1 MSSAPNH
8 LKPTLMQP
16 TASKVTNGTTHRTE
30 MLVSALPMLTKYAK
44 IQPAVAIKPKPSGMP
59 TGQRSSFNPQYDPQT
74 SASSFFSDDSASNIN
89 VLRNW
94 VLPARPRP
102 GRKPVGTTPP
112 ATAPTAGT
120 TGEDSRGLAKK
131 RFKGPRNSPLA
142 EGAPLPN
149 SAGAGSPSGSKTS
162 AHIGNI
168 SSGMVLGSNL
178 GNMGGHNGAE
188 TSFKAEPSEPA
199 MKPLSK
205 QVCALQEAYL
215 AKLKEQELIQNY
227 IDTLLNQIKELR
239 FVQSGM
245 ITVDA
250 LSSKNDTKEKV
261 STLQTSDQLDQ
272 INNMRDLE
280 KFLAHL
286 TTQSNVIHS
295 VTKKYLDEG
304 TGARNQVQLLIEHYL
319 RLRKLH
325 RDKNGAPAAKTGGFG
340 STSMSTSGSALSLMQ
355 DAQETGLANGDTPK
369 SKVSTSVSTGILA
382 SNLSSNITNDSSAP
396 LSTTVDNLANIV
408 DLTASAQNQDALS
421 AISNTGVFTPSL
433 LRPLDI
439 DMFED
444 DVLGVET
451 VNIFEKL
458 KNDDP
463 ELDFAPILNQALALA
478 RKKLACGFCSSETP
492 CLCFDAENIFGDK

>member
-1 MSSAPNH
+1 MSSTSNH
-8 LKPTLMQP
+8 LKPTLMQH
-16 TASKVTNGTTHRTE
+16 TASKTTNGTTHRTE
-30 MLVSALPMLTKYAK
+30 TLVSALPMITKYAK

-59 TGQRSSFNPQYDPQT
+59 TGHRSSFNPQYDPQT
-74 SASSFFSDDSASNIN
+74 SASTFFSDDSASNIN
-89 VLRNW
+89 VLRKW

-112 ATAPTAGT
+112 ATAPNTSLS
-120 TGEDSRGLAKK
+120 GEENRGLAKK

-142 EGAPLPN
+142 EGIPLPN
-149 SAGAGSPSGSKTS
+149 SAGAGSPSGS
-162 AHIGNI
+162 AI
-168 SSGMVLGSNL
+168 SSNVGNNSSAILSSSSSGASATPGADTPGKTGSL
-178 GNMGGHNGAE
+178 
-188 TSFKAEPSEPA
+188 EPA
-199 MKPLSK
+199 VKPISK

-250 LSSKNDTKEKV
+250 LSSINDAKKKV

-304 TGARNQVQLLIEHYL
+304 TGARDQLQLQIEHYL

-325 RDKNGAPAAKTGGFG
+325 RDKNGALATKAGPVGA
-340 STSMSTSGSALSLMQ
+340 TSMSRSGSTLSSV
-355 DAQETGLANGDTPK
+355 K
-369 SKVSTSVSTGILA
+369 STVEGTQKSREKNNSSNPVSTGILT
-382 SNLSSNITNDSSAP
+382 SNLSSNINNDLGSD
-396 LSTTVDNLANIV
+396 LETTMDTFNNTVDLGGKVA
-408 DLTASAQNQDALS
+408 NQDDS
-421 AISNTGVFTPSL
+421 GAISNTGVFTPSL

-444 DVLGVET
+444 DVLGAET

-463 ELDFAPILNQALALA
+463 ELDFAPIFNQALALA